1 MKKILLLFIFLNF
14 ALAQEYLIKVAT
26 IAPDGS
32 TWINVLREYDA
43 QIRKESNGRIGFKIY
58 AGGVAGDEIDVLKKI
73 RIGQYHAGGFTGVG
87 IGEIAPNVRVL
98 DSPFLFKNYDEV
110 DHIYQKFSDE
120 LEKEIEKG
128 GFVLLGWAEV
138 GFVYTFTKT
147 PVYGI
152 EDLKKIKMW
161 AWQGDPIAE
170 VAYKV
175 ESIVAK
181 LLEQDRELR
190 LAVDLKPIDDDIKKV
205 AVGGVEEKYEFNL
218 SDEEA
223 GKLLAESFA
232 KIDKLE
238 RELRLQQKSYEEIYR
253 QYRINQEKFKRIPAI
268 LPLKGSLTSKFGYR
282 KHPILGI
289 WAMHE
294 GVDLVVDV
302 GTPVYATGDGVVS
315 YVGYRGRYGLLVEID
330 HGFGYV
336 TLYAHLSK
344 AFVREGQKVKRG
356 DRIALSGATGLVT
369 APHLH

>member
-32 TWINVLREYDA
+32 TWINVLREYDV

-175 ESIVAK
+175 IGITPVPLSVTEVLTSLQTGLIDGVYGSPLAILATQWFTKVKYMHNVPITDASGALLISKKYFDSLPKDLQEILLRNGKKYMRKLVELTREENQKAIETLKKNGIIITNPPSKK
-181 LLEQDRELR
+181 LLEEYDEIGKKARRMLVGR
-190 LAVDLKPIDDDIKKV
+190 LFS
-205 AVGGVEEKYEFNL
+205 EEWLNKIEKAL
-218 SDEEA
+218 EE
-223 GKLLAESFA
+223 
-232 KIDKLE
+232 
-238 RELRLQQKSYEEIYR
+238 YR
-253 QYRINQEKFKRIPAI
+253 KANPK
-268 LPLKGSLTSKFGYR
+268 TSK
-282 KHPILGI
+282 
-289 WAMHE
+289 
-294 GVDLVVDV
+294 
-302 GTPVYATGDGVVS
+302 
-315 YVGYRGRYGLLVEID
+315 
-330 HGFGYV
+330 
-336 TLYAHLSK
+336 
-344 AFVREGQKVKRG
+344 
-356 DRIALSGATGLVT
+356 
-369 APHLH
+369 

>member
-161 AWQGDPIAE
+161 ARQGDPIAE

-175 ESIVAK
+175 IGITPVPLSVTEVLTSLQTGLIDGVYGSPLAILATQWFTKVKYMHNVPITDASGALLISKKYFDSLPKDLQEILLRNGKKYMRKLVELTREENQKAIETLKKNGIIITNPPSKK
-181 LLEQDRELR
+181 LLEEYDEIGKKARRMLVGR
-190 LAVDLKPIDDDIKKV
+190 LFS
-205 AVGGVEEKYEFNL
+205 EEWLNKIEKAL
-218 SDEEA
+218 EE
-223 GKLLAESFA
+223 
-232 KIDKLE
+232 
-238 RELRLQQKSYEEIYR
+238 YR
-253 QYRINQEKFKRIPAI
+253 KANPK
-268 LPLKGSLTSKFGYR
+268 TSK
-282 KHPILGI
+282 
-289 WAMHE
+289 
-294 GVDLVVDV
+294 
-302 GTPVYATGDGVVS
+302 
-315 YVGYRGRYGLLVEID
+315 
-330 HGFGYV
+330 
-336 TLYAHLSK
+336 
-344 AFVREGQKVKRG
+344 
-356 DRIALSGATGLVT
+356 
-369 APHLH
+369 

>member
-1 MKKILLLFIFLNF
+1 MKKILLILLSLNF
-14 ALAQEYLIKVAT
+14 ALSQEYLIKVAT

-43 QIRKESNGRIGFKIY
+43 QIRKESNGRLGFKIY

-87 IGEIAPNVRVL
+87 IGEIAPNVRIL

-110 DHIYQKFSDE
+110 DFIYQKFNDE

-175 ESIVAK
+175 IGITPVPLSVTEVLTSLQTGLIDGVYGSPLAILATQWFTKVKYMHNVPLTDASGALLISKKYFDSLPKDLQEILLRNGKKYMRKLVELTRVENQKAIETLKKNGIIITNPPSKK
-181 LLEQDRELR
+181 LLEE
-190 LAVDLKPIDDDIKKV
+190 
-205 AVGGVEEKYEFNL
+205 Y
-218 SDEEA
+218 DEIGKRA
-223 GKLLAESFA
+223 RRMLVGKLFTEEWLN
-232 KIDKLE
+232 KIEKALE
-238 RELRLQQKSYEEIYR
+238 E
-253 QYRINQEKFKRIPAI
+253 
-268 LPLKGSLTSKFGYR
+268 YR
-282 KHPILGI
+282 KTNPK
-289 WAMHE
+289 
-294 GVDLVVDV
+294 
-302 GTPVYATGDGVVS
+302 TS
-315 YVGYRGRYGLLVEID
+315 N
-330 HGFGYV
+330 
-336 TLYAHLSK
+336 
-344 AFVREGQKVKRG
+344 
-356 DRIALSGATGLVT
+356 
-369 APHLH
+369 

>member
-1 MKKILLLFIFLNF
+1 MKKILLLSIFLNF
-14 ALAQEYLIKVAT
+14 ALAQEYLIKIAT

-175 ESIVAK
+175 IGITPVPLSVTEVLTSLQTGLIDGVYGSPLAILATQWFTKVKYMHNVPITDASGALLISKKYFDSLPKDLQEILLRNGKKYMRKLVELTREENQKAIETLKKNGIIITNPPSKK
-181 LLEQDRELR
+181 LLEEYDEIGKKARRMLVGR
-190 LAVDLKPIDDDIKKV
+190 LFS
-205 AVGGVEEKYEFNL
+205 EEWLNKIEKAL
-218 SDEEA
+218 EE
-223 GKLLAESFA
+223 
-232 KIDKLE
+232 
-238 RELRLQQKSYEEIYR
+238 YR
-253 QYRINQEKFKRIPAI
+253 KANPK
-268 LPLKGSLTSKFGYR
+268 TSK
-282 KHPILGI
+282 
-289 WAMHE
+289 
-294 GVDLVVDV
+294 
-302 GTPVYATGDGVVS
+302 
-315 YVGYRGRYGLLVEID
+315 
-330 HGFGYV
+330 
-336 TLYAHLSK
+336 
-344 AFVREGQKVKRG
+344 
-356 DRIALSGATGLVT
+356 
-369 APHLH
+369 

>member
-73 RIGQYHAGGFTGVG
+73 RIVQYHAGGFTGVG

-175 ESIVAK
+175 IGITPVPLSVTEVLTSLQTGLIDGVYGSPLAILATQWFTKVKYMHNVPITDASGALLISKKYFDSLPKDLQEILLRNGKKYMRKLVELTREENQKAIETLKKNGIIITNPPSKK
-181 LLEQDRELR
+181 LLEEYDEIGKKARRMLVGR
-190 LAVDLKPIDDDIKKV
+190 LFS
-205 AVGGVEEKYEFNL
+205 EEWLNKIEKAL
-218 SDEEA
+218 EE
-223 GKLLAESFA
+223 
-232 KIDKLE
+232 
-238 RELRLQQKSYEEIYR
+238 YR
-253 QYRINQEKFKRIPAI
+253 KANPK
-268 LPLKGSLTSKFGYR
+268 TSK
-282 KHPILGI
+282 
-289 WAMHE
+289 
-294 GVDLVVDV
+294 
-302 GTPVYATGDGVVS
+302 
-315 YVGYRGRYGLLVEID
+315 
-330 HGFGYV
+330 
-336 TLYAHLSK
+336 
-344 AFVREGQKVKRG
+344 
-356 DRIALSGATGLVT
+356 
-369 APHLH
+369 